1 MALDPSCGMQV
12 DERTGLKADR
22 DGQTFYFCCERCK
35 NKFLGISAPASTPPT
50 TAAYFC
56 PMCPGVESD
65 GPGAC
70 PQCGMALEAAHPD
83 STDSDDRELQD
94 MKRRL
99 IFGSILGLPVF
110 VLAMSHHLFRWMPL
124 SWTASSWIQF
134 LLSAPVVFWAGWP
147 LLSRGVQ
154 SFVRRRLN
162 MFSLIALG
170 VLTAYAFSVAA
181 LLFPNLFPLSF
192 RHDGRVEVYFE
203 AAAMITVLVLL
214 GQVMELNAR
223 RKTGHAIRALLDLS
237 PKTTVRLTDGR
248 EETVPL
254 DAVRVGDLLSIR
266 PGGKIPVD
274 GTIVGGESTVDESMV
289 TGEPLPVQKKTGD
302 RVTAGTLNH
311 VGAFTMRA
319 EKVGRDTLLAHI
331 VQMVA
336 AAQRS
341 RAPIQRLAD
350 RVAAYF
356 VPAVIAISL
365 ITFLLWAWLGPEPRI
380 AHALVNAVAVLIIAC
395 PCALGLATPMSIMV
409 GVGRGAQAGVL
420 IKNAEAL
427 ELLEKI
433 DTVVIDKTG
442 TLTAGRPALAA
453 CFVREDSGLIADG
466 PMDEHVLHLAASV
479 EQLSEHPLAAAVVQA
494 ARKRNLPLT
503 HPKEFRATAGGGV
516 VGVVHDNEVLI
527 GNRVFLEKHGVTG
540 VDFFTEKTGALQAE
554 GNTVMLVAVNRHAQG
569 LLAFSDPIKETT
581 VEAVAA
587 LHGLGLKLVMLTG
600 DHGKTA
606 ESVASRIGI
615 DRVIADVSPA
625 RKHEIVRDLRAH
637 QRMVAMAGDGVND
650 APALAAADVGIAM
663 GTGTDVAMES
673 AGVTL
678 LKGDLRGIVK
688 AIALSRAAMKNIRQ
702 NLFFA
707 FIYNLLGIPIAA
719 GLLYPFFGLLLSPI
733 LAGAAMSFSSV
744 SVIANA
750 LRLRKIKL

>member
-1 MALDPSCGMQV
+1 MALDPICGMQV
-12 DERTGLKADR
+12 DERTGLKAER
-22 DGQTFYFCCERCK
+22 DGQVYFFCSEHCR
-35 NKFLGISAPASTPPT
+35 NKFLGVSAPPANTPT

-65 GPGAC
+65 HPGIC
-70 PQCGMALEAAHPD
+70 PKCGMALEPAQPG
-83 STDSDDRELQD
+83 SMDSDDREFRD

-99 IFGSILGLPVF
+99 VIGSILGLPVF
-110 VLAMSHHLFRWMPL
+110 VLAMSQHFFHSMPI
-124 SWTASSWIQF
+124 SHSASAWTQF
-134 LLSAPVVFWAGWP
+134 LLSTPVVFWAGWP
-147 LLSRGVQ
+147 LLARGVG
-154 SFVRRRLN
+154 SFIRRNLN
-162 MFSLIALG
+162 MFSLITLG
-170 VLTAYAFSVAA
+170 VLTAYLFSVAA
-181 LLFPNLFPLSF
+181 LFFPDFFPTSF
-192 RHDGRVEVYFE
+192 RHGDVVEVYFE

-223 RKTGHAIRALLDLS
+223 KKTGHAIRALLDLS
-237 PKTTVRLTDGR
+237 PKTALRLTDRG

-254 DAVRVGDLLSIR
+254 EVVRVGDRLRIR

-274 GTIVGGESTVDESMV
+274 GTIIDGESTVDESMV

-302 RVTAGTLNH
+302 RVTAGTINH

-319 EKVGRDTLLAHI
+319 EKIGRDTLLAHI

-350 RVAAYF
+350 KVAGLF
-356 VPAVIAISL
+356 VPAVIGVAV
-365 ITFLLWAWLGPEPRI
+365 ITFILWAWIGPEPQFT
-380 AHALVNAVAVLIIAC
+380 HALVNAVAVLIIAC

-409 GVGRGAQAGVL
+409 GVGRGARAGVL

-442 TLTAGRPALAA
+442 TLTQGRPALTS
-453 CFVREDSGLIADG
+453 CLVRKDSGLSAHQ
-466 PMDEHVLHLAASV
+466 PEEEHLLHLAASV
-479 EQLSEHPLAAAVVQA
+479 EQLSEHPLATAVVEA
-494 ARKRNLPLT
+494 ARKRNLPLA
-503 HPKEFRATAGGGV
+503 HPKDFLSTAGGGV

-527 GNRVFLEKHGVTG
+527 GNRLFLEKHGVAG
-540 VDFFTEKTGALQAE
+540 IDLFMEKTAELQAE
-554 GNTVMLVAVNRHAQG
+554 GNTVMWVAVNRHAQG

-581 VEAVAA
+581 REAVEA
-587 LHGLGLKLVMLTG
+587 LHRMGLKLVMLTG

-606 ESVASRIGI
+606 ESVARQVGI
-615 DRVIADVSPA
+615 DQVIADVSPA
-625 RKHEIVRDLRAH
+625 RKHEIVRDLRA
-637 QRMVAMAGDGVND
+637 QKRMVAMAGDGVND
-650 APALAAADVGIAM
+650 APALAEADVGIAM

-707 FIYNLLGIPIAA
+707 FVYNLLGIPIAA

-750 LRLRKIKL
+750 LRLRTTRL